1 MLNKRARGTLIFGRR
16 EESERVSELKDGSVS
31 GRLPYGALG
40 LGINNIPGSRSFD
53 DVRKLDIENERLPP
67 SMDDEIME
75 ERLGEEMVAYDDYE
89 DMPRPERPATMSPG
103 LDMPAAALPA
113 SPAEPAAPVLP
124 VPQPALP
131 MASLMYLSTSRSA
144 RAT

>member
-1 MLNKRARGTLIFGRR
+1 MA
-16 EESERVSELKDGSVS
+16 E
-31 GRLPYGALG
+31 A
-40 LGINNIPGSRSFD
+40 
-53 DVRKLDIENERLPP
+53 
-67 SMDDEIME
+67 MDDEIME

-89 DMPRPERPATMSPG
+89 DMPRSERPATMSPG
-103 LDMPAAALPA
+103 LDMPAVALPA

-131 MASLMYLSTSRSA
+131 MASLMYLSPSRSA